1 MTVLVNALA
10 GYGQGG
16 GRIGDALRD
25 AGMDATVETVTGGD
39 ALRARATRA
48 ATRGDALVAAGGDGT
63 VSAVASVAAG
73 HGVPFGVLP
82 LGTLNHFAK
91 DAGLPAETGPAIET
105 LRGGTTRAVDIG
117 EINGRIFLNNAS
129 LGIYPRLVW
138 ERDAEQQ
145 KGRRKWVAFG
155 IALMRVWRR
164 YRTLTVRMRIDGR
177 EYIRRTPFVFI
188 GNGRYASEGLR
199 LGARAALDGG
209 VLSVFVAPYCGR
221 FELVR
226 VAFRALAG
234 RLETESKFE
243 SFEGRELTID
253 TARRRVSVALDG
265 EVAIMTPPLT
275 CRVRPAALRLIA
287 RSPEP

>member
-1 MTVLVNALA
+1 MTVLVNARA
-10 GYGQGG
+10 GSGEAS
-16 GRIGDALRD
+16 RTVGDALRD
-25 AGMDATVETVTGGD
+25 AGVHATVETVSSGD
-39 ALRARATRA
+39 DLRALAARA

-63 VSAVASVAAG
+63 VSTVASVAAE
-73 HGVPFGVLP
+73 HDVSLGVLP

-91 DAGLPAETGPAIET
+91 DAGIPGETDRAIAA

-117 EINGRIFLNNAS
+117 EVNGRTFLNNAS

-138 ERDAEQQ
+138 EREAEQQ

-155 IALMRVWRR
+155 IALMRVWQR
-164 YRTLTVRMRIDGR
+164 YRTMTVRMRIDGR

-188 GNGRYASEGLR
+188 GNGRYESEGLR
-199 LGARAALDGG
+199 LGARTALDGG

-226 VAFRALAG
+226 VAFHALSG
-234 RLETESKFE
+234 RLETEPKFE
-243 SFEGRELTID
+243 SFEGREVTID

-265 EVAIMTPPLT
+265 EVVIMSPPMK
-275 CRVRPAALRLIA
+275 CRMRPAALRLITED
-287 RSPEP
+287 PEP